1 MFCPKKHNHSFVHLH
16 ILLCHSPDSLI
27 QRQTLAGSDITRNK
41 KSLVFLLQVPAST
54 TAFSCNAIDA
64 LMQHTINTTVF
75 FSTRA
80 LMQRDIKRNCTY
92 FVPPKPPLLW
102 WGFFTCA
109 GVPSKIYCLLNGDT
123 TQKGETKSH
132 RYEECH
138 RTMN

>member
-41 KSLVFLLQVPAST
+41 KSLVFLLQAPAST
-54 TAFSCNAIDA
+54 TALQCNAIDA

-80 LMQRDIKRNCTY
+80 LMQRDIKRNSLHLFCAAETAT
-92 FVPPKPPLLW
+92 PLV
-102 WGFFTCA
+102 GFLYMRWC
-109 GVPSKIYCLLNGDT
+109 SQQNLLPFKWRHNAERRDEIT
-123 TQKGETKSH
+123 
-132 RYEECH
+132 
-138 RTMN
+138 